1 MACTFRTIKCTS
13 LYLFVAKNLRKPKI
27 CCTFAAKFET
37 MARGRL
43 IHKALKKVH
52 ITAVRQTVYLD
63 LMVQYENPIEHACT
77 IHEGQ
82 EWVSIDAQCPEGF
95 CAAAWETMREFVG
108 ALAHGHEVTTCNL
121 SRQEPLLPKAEGLS
135 GMHNPMSA
143 MISCNDGFRP
153 FSFYIEVIDEP
164 TEEPKRDVEI
174 RNKRLRGDGAVD
186 ERVKMLVRVIGKA
199 SLPRRQLVADLQ
211 LRQKSRRTFVD
222 HYMKPAYYMGLVDF
236 AYPNSPTKPEQ
247 AYKLTPKGLELLATL
262 NCEGAETDT
271 TE

>member
-1 MACTFRTIKCTS
+1 MSK
-13 LYLFVAKNLRKPKI
+13 K
-27 CCTFAAKFET
+27 CCTFAAKFVT

-43 IHKALKKVH
+43 VHKVLKKVR
-52 ITAVRQTVYLD
+52 ITAIRQTVYPD
-63 LMVQYENPIEHACT
+63 LMAQYENPIEHACT

-82 EWVSIDAQCPEGF
+82 EWVSIDAQCPEGL
-95 CAAAWETMREFVG
+95 CAAAWASMREFVV
-108 ALAHGHEVTTCNL
+108 ALAHGKGNFYD
-121 SRQEPLLPKAEGLS
+121 GW
-135 GMHNPMSA
+135 MHNPMSA

-153 FSFYIEVIDEP
+153 FSFYIEAVNEP
-164 TEEPKRDVEI
+164 TEEPNVIVDEP

-199 SLPRRQLVADLQ
+199 VLPRRQLVADLQ

-247 AYKLTPKGLELLATL
+247 AYKLTQKGLDLLATL
-262 NCEGAETDT
+262 NDEVTETDT
-271 TE
+271 TK

>member
-1 MACTFRTIKCTS
+1 MSK
-13 LYLFVAKNLRKPKI
+13 K
-27 CCTFAAKFET
+27 CCTFAAKFVT

-43 IHKALKKVH
+43 VHKALKKVR
-52 ITAVRQTVYLD
+52 ITAIRQTVYPD
-63 LMVQYENPIEHACT
+63 LMAQYENPIEHACT

-95 CAAAWETMREFVG
+95 CAAAWETMREFVV
-108 ALAHGHEVTTCNL
+108 ALAHGKGNFYNGWM
-121 SRQEPLLPKAEGLS
+121 R
-135 GMHNPMSA
+135 NPMSA

-153 FSFYIEVIDEP
+153 FSFYIEAIDELAEDSKETLEKP
-164 TEEPKRDVEI
+164 
-174 RNKRLRGDGAVD
+174 RNKRLRGVGAVD

-199 SLPRRQLVADLQ
+199 VLPRRQLVADLQ

-247 AYKLTPKGLELLATL
+247 AYKLTQKGLDLLATL
-262 NCEGAETDT
+262 NCEGAYTDT
-271 TE
+271 NE